1 MTPRSPTMSTKT
13 TTKRILEVSE
23 LLGMRLIFTSD
34 SSWKPGFQSP
44 ERIRNHYP
52 HHYLRGL
59 QVSDMRISLALRFQE
74 TSREISSARARRAVF

>member
-1 MTPRSPTMSTKT
+1 MSPRSSVMSSKNW
-13 TTKRILEVSE
+13 ILEVSE